1 MSNFSVGL
9 ALGGGG
15 ARGAAHIGVIKV
27 LHDSQIKIDKIGGT
41 SAGSIIGAMYAATK
55 DPDWVFN
62 RYREFLNSD
71 VYQQIG
77 TKSLQIDRDPDS
89 VFDQIAKFVQDRL
102 VIAIALNRDSIIKR
116 RRLEKA
122 IEYLLPVD
130 SFEKLKIP
138 LHVFS
143 TDLQTGESIC
153 YKSGDLIEAI
163 VQSSS
168 IPGYVQPTEENGHLF
183 VDGAVMVPIPVIE
196 MKKETDFVIAINISR
211 GKPKPLQKINIVEI
225 ISRTARVAS
234 LQLTKMMVEKADF
247 VFQPDVLG
255 LHWSEFDKFDEIMEN
270 GLLEGKQNIGR
281 LMDRMKHHKRWI
293 FRLKQKLFKMN

>member
-1 MSNFSVGL
+1 MPDFSIGL

-27 LHDSQIKIDKIGGT
+27 LHDSQINIDKIGGT

-55 DPDWVFN
+55 DPQWVHN
-62 RYREFLNSD
+62 RYREFLSSEE
-71 VYQQIG
+71 YQQIG
-77 TKSLQIDRDPDS
+77 TKSLQLDRDPDS

-102 VIAIALNRDSIIKR
+102 VIAVALNRDSIIKR
-116 RRLEKA
+116 KRLEKA

-143 TDLQTGESIC
+143 TDLQTGGSIC
-153 YKSGDLIEAI
+153 HRSGDLIEAV

-168 IPGYVQPTEENGHLF
+168 IPGFVQPTKKNGHLF
-183 VDGAVMVPIPVIE
+183 VDGAVTVPIPVIE
-196 MKKETDFVIAINISR
+196 MKKETDFVIAVNISR
-211 GKPKPLQKINIVEI
+211 GKPEPLQKINIVEI
-225 ISRTARVAS
+225 ISRTGRVAS
-234 LQLTKMMVEKADF
+234 LCLTDLMVEKADF

-255 LHWSEFDKFDEIMEN
+255 LHWSQFDKFDELLEN

-281 LMDRMKHHKRWI
+281 LIDRLKHHKSWR

>member
-1 MSNFSVGL
+1 MSDFSIGL

-55 DPDWVFN
+55 DPQWVHN
-62 RYREFLNSD
+62 RYREFLNSEE
-71 VYQQIG
+71 YQQIG
-77 TKSLQIDRDPDS
+77 TKSLQLDRDPDS

-102 VIAIALNRDSIIKR
+102 IIAVALNRDSIIKR
-116 RRLEKA
+116 KRLEKA

-130 SFEKLKIP
+130 SFEKLEIP

-153 YKSGDLIEAI
+153 HKSGNLIEAV

-168 IPGYVQPTEENGHLF
+168 IPGFVQPTKKNGQLF
-183 VDGAVMVPIPVIE
+183 VDGTVTVPIPVIE
-196 MKKETDFVIAINISR
+196 MKKETDFVIAVNISR
-211 GKPKPLQKINIVEI
+211 GKPEPLQKINIVEI
-225 ISRTARVAS
+225 ISRTGRVAS
-234 LQLTKMMVEKADF
+234 LRLTDMMVEKADF

-255 LHWSEFDKFDEIMEN
+255 LHWSQFDKFDELLEN
-270 GLLEGKQNIGR
+270 GLLEGKQNISR
-281 LMDRMKHHKRWI
+281 LIDRLKHHKSWR

>member
-62 RYREFLNSD
+62 RYREFLNSE

-89 VFDQIAKFVQDRL
+89 VFNQIAKFVQDRL

-211 GKPKPLQKINIVEI
+211 GKPEPLQKINIVEI

-234 LQLTKMMVEKADF
+234 LQLTKLMVEKADF

-255 LHWSEFDKFDEIMEN
+255 LHWSEFDKFDKIMET
-270 GLLEGKQNIGR
+270 GLLEGKHNISR

-293 FRLKQKLFKMN
+293 FRLKQKLLKMN